1 MYKPI
6 LLSLLLIAPAFG
18 QTMYKCPNAAGVV
31 NFQQMPC
38 TPQGG
43 GETVPVKAIP
53 TGAGADSGSPQ
64 RASETDRV
72 KQLAHQAERERRFLE
87 IRREIDELERK
98 TRDYRKDM
106 ANEMSS
112 LKNKKQFSTNS
123 LAGAVWEQSIS
134 DEMNAV
140 SSKYD
145 SLIRSAQSQID
156 SLRQEETQLRKE
168 KQVP

>member
-18 QTMYKCPNAAGVV
+18 PTMYKCPNAAGVV

-43 GETVPVKAIP
+43 GEIVPVKAIP
-53 TGAGADSGSPQ
+53 TGADSGSGSPQ
-64 RASETDRV
+64 GASETDRV